1 MLSKNQEKEIIN
13 RVKETVKLY
22 LENKGEISDEQL
34 ASLLSLSNIKTSS
47 STVGRDLTGNIAK
60 ELLGEEVFENIQDLR
75 TKNKIRGNQKGGANF
90 SLNNNYTKDDTGKF
104 TGSIRG
110 RHV

>member
-1 MLSKNQEKEIIN
+1 MLSDNQKKEIIN
-13 RVKETVKLY
+13 RVKETIKLY

-34 ASLLSLSNIKTSS
+34 ANLLTLSKIKTSS

-60 ELLGEEVFENIQDLR
+60 ELLDEEVFQNIQNLR
-75 TKNKIRGNQKGGANF
+75 AKNKIRGNQKGGTNY

-110 RHV
+110 RRV